1 MRDVRYPI
9 GSRFQEW
16 TRRVSQL
23 AEVPVSLPFAVDV
36 LCSLPFPLF
45 SFFCLRF
52 CFLFCFR
59 TKVHPHGKVERKE
72 RPILSALYYERYIE
86 RQPTL
91 STTGWEKGLTL
102 ARNGL
107 RGTSAL
113 GETFGWGHGLVW
125 DLSRRLDH
133 LLSLLGAPVIFCLMS
148 SPACGR
154 GRKVEGGL
162 SPGWGV
168 VASVHLLSFMIAIV
182 VSSVHGISAPSVFIL
197 ALNLLPR
204 CSRPRWLC

>member
-1 MRDVRYPI
+1 MFRNWPRCQ
-9 GSRFQEW
+9 F
-16 TRRVSQL
+16 
-23 AEVPVSLPFAVDV
+23 
-36 LCSLPFPLF
+36 PFPLLLTSCVHCLF
-45 SFFCLRF
+45 PYFPSAYVSVFCSASGRKSIRTARWSVRRDQSFQLCITSGTLNVNR
-52 CFLFCFR
+52 R
-59 TKVHPHGKVERKE
+59 YQQQAGK
-72 RPILSALYYERYIE
+72 
-86 RQPTL
+86 
-91 STTGWEKGLTL
+91 KGLTL

-162 SPGWGV
+162 SPGWEV

>member
-91 STTGWEKGLTL
+91 STTGWEKRVDSGAEWPSWNVRVGRDFWVGAWAGL
-102 ARNGL
+102 G
-107 RGTSAL
+107 
-113 GETFGWGHGLVW
+113 F
-125 DLSRRLDH
+125 
-133 LLSLLGAPVIFCLMS
+133 
-148 SPACGR
+148 
-154 GRKVEGGL
+154 
-162 SPGWGV
+162 
-168 VASVHLLSFMIAIV
+168 
-182 VSSVHGISAPSVFIL
+182 ISQT
-197 ALNLLPR
+197 
-204 CSRPRWLC
+204 